1 MIVIRVNYASAVLLW
16 PNEDTPRLSWAGQ
29 IHLLD
34 LLWIWRYEIFGL
46 ILFASV
52 VGVFLGLAIGGENSA
67 PRLRETIRFSF
78 LGSENPIEK
87 DAGFLRLDKVP
98 QPVRGLAERQFH
110 GDIIGD
116 SDAESS

>member
-1 MIVIRVNYASAVLLW
+1 MIVIRVNYAS
-16 PNEDTPRLSWAGQ
+16 PRLSWTGQ

-52 VGVFLGLAIGGENSA
+52 VGVFLGLAMGGENSA

-78 LGSENPIEK
+78 LGSQNPIEK